1 MRNFFINL
9 TNSSNT
15 RETSA
20 SIPVNEQNSINPSSD
35 YPSSSYESDIS
46 TSPPSNY
53 NTSPTLNTTATT
65 AINDPS
71 QTSNSAVFIKHFV
84 FSPSCRIRIDY
95 RGKLSNEQLFEAGP
109 FLNLLIGLAQL
120 AKVDIYLERISH
132 KRGLK
137 GYDKLLT
144 FLLERWLNDIR
155 PTDVIKG
162 IVPLS
167 SITQI
172 AVGIKDLFYLPF
184 YQYRRD
190 GRLGRGLQLGA
201 SSFTTNTAL
210 ALIELSGQV
219 VRCAHFAALLCFELV
234 SPSTDSTSDG
244 SLRSSSSS
252 QAIMAR
258 NHPPPNDIREGVTY
272 AMTAIQRSFNL
283 TSHQLRIEAQSG
295 RRRSGLL
302 GVISALIRQMP
313 SVAIQ
318 PIVTTT
324 KAVDNVLV
332 GVRNHFNPDERHDDK
347 EKYRSD

>member
-1 MRNFFINL
+1 MNIL
-9 TNSSNT
+9 ILPPSLVSLV
-15 RETSA
+15 
-20 SIPVNEQNSINPSSD
+20 IEQNSINPSND
-35 YPSSSYESDIS
+35 YPSSSSYESDIS

-53 NTSPTLNTTATT
+53 NISPTLNTTAGTT
-65 AINDPS
+65 MNDAS

-84 FSPSCRIRIDY
+84 FSPSCHIRIDY
-95 RGKLSNEQLFEAGP
+95 RGRLSNEQLVESGP
-109 FLNLLIGLAQL
+109 ILNILIGLAQL
-120 AKVDIYLERISH
+120 SKVDIYLKRISH

-137 GYDKLLT
+137 GYDKLLA

-155 PTDVIKG
+155 PTDVIQG
-162 IVPLS
+162 IVPIK
-167 SITQI
+167 SISQI
-172 AVGIKDLFYLPF
+172 AMGIKDLFYLPF

-190 GRLGRGLQLGA
+190 GRIGRGLQLGA

-234 SPSTDSTSDG
+234 SPSTDAASDG
-244 SLRSSSSS
+244 SLRSSSST

-272 AMTAIQRSFNL
+272 AVSAIQRSFNM
-283 TSHQLRIEAQSG
+283 TSHQLRAEAQSG

-347 EKYRSD
+347 EKYRKE